1 MIAETMLPCDCCASL
16 VISERGA
23 FEICPVC
30 SWEDDPVQARDP
42 DLEGGANN
50 MSLAEARALWRARK
64 G

>member
-1 MIAETMLPCDCCASL
+1 MNDAPLLPCPCCGSKVLNAA
-16 VISERGA
+16 GA

-42 DLEGGANN
+42 NLEGGANS
-50 MSLAEARALWRARK
+50 MSLAEARVLWRARK